1 MPDITSKTTTS
12 LNSIDCNFLL
22 DAQEDLE
29 NFGRLLKPK
38 QKFIL
43 SCNLILVA
51 AILPI
56 LRKDSVCLSAVPHR
70 EQGGSWLLHGPECG
84 AGLVLK

>member
-1 MPDITSKTTTS
+1 MPDIPSKTTTS

-22 DAQEDLE
+22 DAQEDLA
-29 NFGRLLKPK
+29 NWGRLLKPK

-43 SCNLILVA
+43 SCSLIA

-56 LRKDSVCLSAVPHR
+56 LRKDPVCLSAVPHP

-84 AGLVLK
+84 PGFVLK